1 VPSGRERLPGGL
13 ELARGAKGEALDV
26 PTANS
31 YVLQLETLADAVAG
45 DTPPRL
51 GRDDALGQARTIH
64 ALRGSDFNVTVESAI
79 VPPT

>member
-1 VPSGRERLPGGL
+1 
-13 ELARGAKGEALDV
+13 
-26 PTANS
+26 
-31 YVLQLETLADAVAG
+31 VLQLETLADAVAG